1 MPRTIA
7 LAYSGGLDT
16 SIIVP
21 WLKEHY
27 DARVICVAG
36 DVGQGAELEGV
47 RQKAIASGADECSI
61 EDLREEFI
69 TDFIYPTMRA
79 GAIYGRKYLLGTSM
93 ARPLIAKRQV
103 EVARQVGADA
113 LAHGCTGKGN
123 DQVRFELTYAAFA
136 PELPV
141 IAPWRMWDIRSREDA
156 IAYAAKHNVPVAAT
170 KEKIYSR
177 DANIW
182 HLSHEGGVLEDPGAE
197 PPKDLLLLTNHP
209 TQTPNESEVVV
220 IGFEQGTP
228 VSVNGKKMDPVTLL
242 TTLNKIG
249 GKHGVGVIDLV
260 EDRLVGMKSRGVYE
274 TPGGALIYAAHSEL
288 EQLVLDRRTLAAKDA
303 MSPRYADLVYEGRWW
318 TTERE
323 ALDAFVN
330 VTQQR
335 VTGEVGLRL
344 FKGSIS
350 VTSRKSAHALYDER
364 FVTFGEDDVYQ
375 QSDAAGFIRLFSL
388 PNRVRAL
395 KDQEMAAADPS
406 VVALPKNEEAAQA
419 PEKPELA
426 IA

>member
-1 MPRTIA
+1 
-7 LAYSGGLDT
+7 
-16 SIIVP
+16 
-21 WLKEHY
+21 
-27 DARVICVAG
+27 
-36 DVGQGAELEGV
+36 
-47 RQKAIASGADECSI
+47 
-61 EDLREEFI
+61 
-69 TDFIYPTMRA
+69 
-79 GAIYGRKYLLGTSM
+79 
-93 ARPLIAKRQV
+93 
-103 EVARQVGADA
+103 
-113 LAHGCTGKGN
+113 
-123 DQVRFELTYAAFA
+123 
-136 PELPV
+136 
-141 IAPWRMWDIRSREDA
+141 
-156 IAYAAKHNVPVAAT
+156 
-170 KEKIYSR
+170 
-177 DANIW
+177 
-182 HLSHEGGVLEDPGAE
+182 VLEDPAQE
-197 PPKDLLLLTNHP
+197 PPKDLYLLTNHP
-209 TQTPNESEVVV
+209 SQAPNESEVVV

-228 VSVNGKKMDPVTLL
+228 VSVNGKKMNAVALLTLL
-242 TTLNKIG
+242 NEIG
-249 GKHGVGVIDLV
+249 GRHGVGVIDLV

-303 MSPRYADLVYEGRWW
+303 MAPRYADLVYEGRWW

-395 KDQEMAAADPS
+395 KDQAMAAADPA
-406 VVALPKNEEAAQA
+406 VVALPKNEETAQA
-419 PEKPELA
+419 EKPELA